1 MINFRY
7 HVISIVA
14 VFLALGIG
22 IVMGST
28 VIDRA
33 IVNSLENRI
42 DAAEK
47 NSIERKVESDRLEKS
62 VRNQDA
68 QDTALAGHTVRGY
81 LTGQTVFVITVGN
94 VSDATLV
101 ETRELLAVSGARLGA
116 EIKFNSDY
124 LRSNKSKLTS
134 ELIAIEG
141 ITEFLAGEKDQDR
154 QIALILTEALSLNAG
169 TVNEQ
174 PILVDQVFSVFAK
187 YNAFSEQEKAISFDP
202 VQPVSFIVLVNRTD
216 LLNENIL
223 PVVTKMNTS
232 FPTTMGLVGT
242 DQEKPSRANSVKL
255 FGEQLSDFSIVDNAE
270 SPSGRAA
277 MVVAHAGT
285 ITGNRAVFGISN
297 QASAYAPEL
306 ITP

>member
-7 HVISIVA
+7 HLISIVA

-42 DAAEK
+42 DTAEK
-47 NSIERKVESDRLEKS
+47 NSIERKVENDRLEKS
-62 VRNQDA
+62 VKNQDA

-81 LTGQTVFVITVGN
+81 LNDQTVYVLTIGN
-94 VSDATLV
+94 IPDAALV
-101 ETRELLAVSGARLGA
+101 ETRELLAVSEARLGA

-124 LRSNKSKLTS
+124 LISKKSNIAS
-134 ELIAIEG
+134 ELNTIEG
-141 ITEFLAGEKDQDR
+141 VEEFQAGEKNIDR
-154 QIALILTEALSLNAG
+154 QIALTLAEALSLNAG
-169 TVNEQ
+169 TVKEQ
-174 PILVDQVFSVFAK
+174 PIPADQVFSVFAK
-187 YNAFSEQEKAISFDP
+187 YNAFSEQEKTISFDP

-216 LLNENIL
+216 LLNENIVS
-223 PVVTKMNTS
+223 VVTNMNTS
-232 FPTTMGLVGT
+232 FPTTIGLVGT
-242 DQEKPSRANSVKL
+242 DQEKPTRANSVKL
-255 FGEQLSDFSIVDNAE
+255 FGEQLSAFSVVDNVE

-277 MVVAHAGT
+277 MIVAHSGT

-297 QASAYAPEL
+297 QASAFAPEL
-306 ITP
+306 TAS